1 MVQAKLSC
9 PGTENSTPPS
19 PQRFR
24 FICSQRRFRPPPNTP
39 ATPVPRK
46 LRPWLVQELCFLLV
60 FTFNL
65 GKPNIC
71 ILCGSS
77 FAMGDFSIQISGN
90 LLNQLADDTEKPK
103 KTKKIKPNVPRVPK
117 PQTNV
122 NQKEITDDSETFK
135 GAAATGWPLQPPL
148 FLPVNPPAQ
157 SAYTELDAIRSIL
170 QGSERVIG
178 RLQKLEDSLAQEV
191 TQRAKDLRDKE
202 FKLPYQKPMP
212 CLAENDAWLAC
223 YKEHPKDLL
232 KCAPLVRNFE
242 SCIRR
247 ARQQVSPA
255 E

>member
-1 MVQAKLSC
+1 
-9 PGTENSTPPS
+9 
-19 PQRFR
+19 
-24 FICSQRRFRPPPNTP
+24 
-39 ATPVPRK
+39 
-46 LRPWLVQELCFLLV
+46 
-60 FTFNL
+60 
-65 GKPNIC
+65 
-71 ILCGSS
+71 
-77 FAMGDFSIQISGN
+77 MGDFSIQISGN

-103 KTKKIKPNVPRVPK
+103 KTKKIKANIRGPK

-122 NQKEITDDSETFK
+122 NQKEITDDSETLK
-135 GAAATGWPLQPPL
+135 GAAATRWPLQPPL

-157 SAYTELDAIRSIL
+157 SAYSELDAIRSIL
-170 QGSERVIG
+170 QDSERVIG
-178 RLQKLEDSLAQEV
+178 RLQKQEDSMAQEV

-212 CLAENDAWLAC
+212 CLAENDSWLAC

>member
-1 MVQAKLSC
+1 
-9 PGTENSTPPS
+9 
-19 PQRFR
+19 
-24 FICSQRRFRPPPNTP
+24 
-39 ATPVPRK
+39 
-46 LRPWLVQELCFLLV
+46 
-60 FTFNL
+60 
-65 GKPNIC
+65 
-71 ILCGSS
+71 
-77 FAMGDFSIQISGN
+77 MGDFSIQISGN

-103 KTKKIKPNVPRVPK
+103 KTKKIKPNVPR
-117 PQTNV
+117 
-122 NQKEITDDSETFK
+122 KEITDDSETFK

-170 QGSERVIG
+170 QDSERVIG